1 MEKVVYNFVYNC
13 VKIALYTFIM
23 GIIIYCV
30 KVIILKIDTCLCI
43 YTCTHIKV
51 ILSNIHL

>member
-13 VKIALYTFIM
+13 IKISLYTFIM

-30 KVIILKIDTCLCI
+30 KVIILKIDTVYV
-43 YTCTHIKV
+43 YTHVHI
-51 ILSNIHL
+51 